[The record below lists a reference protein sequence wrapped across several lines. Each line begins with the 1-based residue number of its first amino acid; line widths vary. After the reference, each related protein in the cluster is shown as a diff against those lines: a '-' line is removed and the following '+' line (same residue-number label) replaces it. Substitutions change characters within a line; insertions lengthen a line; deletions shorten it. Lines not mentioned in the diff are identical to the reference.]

1 MAADPGVSG
10 GEAAAY
16 HLFLTRIPPRVP
28 KEEVEAALSKELA
41 SRGVMAQAVSVVPQ
55 SAWKT
60 KGYGFITLSGKPSI
74 EEVQRVA
81 EKLDN
86 ELRVGG
92 KAINVRVCEPSSTG
106 APQPV
111 QPTEPPVLH
120 CYFARRSHQ
129 PEFKAEK
136 LLALLS
142 MTVAPS
148 RGQEPK
154 PLALWAKEVFGSME
168 QMLLAIGDAHFG
180 ASTWSLTGA
189 VAERS
194 AKLAVGKARN
204 MQGWD
209 PLRDPLPIA
218 TLLRLAACRQR
229 LDESHTPQ
237 SQRSGFSTPT
247 CCTAQD
253 SCRRSSDCGSLSA
266 VHSSEQP
273 SCSQSEAS
281 WSLRSGCNGAQTG
294 SAVCSPPL
302 DAMTSSGSEEQPL
315 STASPASVASYDS
328 LRANSGSGSLV
339 GATSSSLNPHVS
351 TPSALPAMPA
361 VPPSARDLLHRCAT
375 HLQLLFQWH
384 PAQLSFAVPYLAE
397 YLSAAPDVVAWGS
410 GSPYFSLQG
419 YAAAVYGSFEGL
431 LLEVSRVFFGGCW
444 RLEGGQAPGEPRVLC
459 VPRCAHNVMLRSHG
473 SHGHAHHGHQLPSHG
488 SGSGAGSSHYGSRR
502 PSTANSCASSVSGG
516 QHGHYHSH
524 HQHRHYQHNH
534 GKAHGH
540 GHLGLHSSLTSYSSA
555 KQLSRM
561 SGGPSAA
568 GSGGSTGDGSAPQ
581 PVCAVPA
588 SAQRTLTSSRSAINL
603 R

>member
-1 MAADPGVSG
+1 MSG

-111 QPTEPPVLH
+111 QPTEPPVSWDQPVERISRLCAQVLH

-339 GATSSSLNPHVS
+339 GLVESAPVGSSDSGQGAGTGQSTPEAAVQEQQQEGRFKPASSSPKMTVAGASDGAASPAGGRAASGAGGSACMDMEGASAAAAAAAASAAATAALQRRLGKGAGRASCSALHLSTSASSPTAPPLPAASHSARGSLSNALWMPRPPLSASATSSSLNPHVS

-361 VPPSARDLLHRCAT
+361 VPPSARGACVWGVYLLTGRGCAKAAFT
-375 HLQLLFQWH
+375 LL
-384 PAQLSFAVPYLAE
+384 
-397 YLSAAPDVVAWGS
+397 
-410 GSPYFSLQG
+410 
-419 YAAAVYGSFEGL
+419 
-431 LLEVSRVFFGGCW
+431 
-444 RLEGGQAPGEPRVLC
+444 
-459 VPRCAHNVMLRSHG
+459 
-473 SHGHAHHGHQLPSHG
+473 
-488 SGSGAGSSHYGSRR
+488 
-502 PSTANSCASSVSGG
+502 
-516 QHGHYHSH
+516 
-524 HQHRHYQHNH
+524 
-534 GKAHGH
+534 
-540 GHLGLHSSLTSYSSA
+540 
-555 KQLSRM
+555 
-561 SGGPSAA
+561 
-568 GSGGSTGDGSAPQ
+568 
-581 PVCAVPA
+581 
-588 SAQRTLTSSRSAINL
+588 
-603 R
+603 